1 MKMPFE
7 MVHGAEAQAL
17 GRALHDAVQDVTC
30 NGLIPMVCGVDS
42 DMQPTANV
50 NDARFLVLQ
59 FPLPSGATAI
69 GVVKIN
75 AGGMMT
81 QVGSP

>member
-17 GRALHDAVQDVTC
+17 GRMLHDAVQDVTC
-30 NGLIPMVCGVDS
+30 DGMIPMLCGVDS

-50 NDARFLVLQ
+50 NDARYLVLQ
-59 FPLPSGATAI
+59 FPMPTGAMAI
-69 GVVKIN
+69 GVVKVSA
-75 AGGMMT
+75 AGLMT
-81 QVGSP
+81 QVGSK